1 MCGIVGFRDPGSPP
15 DASLMRLRQMAGV
28 IRYRGPDGDG
38 FFAEGDVYLGMRR
51 LAVIDLVT
59 GDQPMFSED
68 KSIVAVFNGEI
79 YNYRELRAELEGLG
93 CRFAT
98 RSDTEVI
105 VQGFSQWGD
114 RVFGRLNGMFAI
126 ALLDRRN
133 RSLLLARDHAGIKP
147 LFYAWDGRRLA
158 WASEIKALVASGL
171 ATRRLDMA
179 SLAEFLAW
187 EYVPCPGTLLEGVRK
202 LPPATC
208 WSLDLSN
215 GRVREWRF
223 WRPPEVETRARADA
237 DWIDEL
243 DATLAAAVRRQEVS
257 DVPLGAFLSGGV
269 DSSLLVAAMGKATTF
284 SIGFEDPSYDELGY
298 AKRVA
303 EHFGCEHVTER
314 VHDEALELFP
324 ALIEMLDDPIADT
337 SIIPTFQLSRLARR
351 HVTVA
356 LSGDGGDELFGGYE
370 TYQAWRLEERYRLL
384 PGVLRTGFIEPLIRG
399 LRPRSAKK
407 GLVNRAIRFVEGL
420 DRPGSVGHAKWR
432 MYLNAA
438 QARDLFTS
446 DAWPAASAPLDRHL
460 AAMLDGAKPP
470 AGIDRALRADY
481 ASFLAD
487 DILVKLDRS
496 SMSTSLEARVPYLD
510 REVVE
515 LAFRMPP
522 SLKIRGGT
530 GKWVLKQAA
539 ARHLPREIVQR
550 RKEGFSA
557 PIKQW
562 LCGRGQPLMEE
573 LLDARRLSAAGL
585 FRPDR
590 VHALKREHLDGRR
603 NHAHLLWSLM
613 IFQAWERRWLA

>member
-1 MCGIVGFRDPGSPP
+1 
-15 DASLMRLRQMAGV
+15 MAEV
-28 IRYRGPDGDG
+28 IRHRGPDGDG
-38 FFAEGDVYLGMRR
+38 FFADGDVYLGMKR

-59 GDQPMFSED
+59 GDQPMFSGD
-68 KSIVAVFNGEI
+68 RTVVAVFNGEI

-105 VQGFSQWGD
+105 VQGFSQWD
-114 RVFGRLNGMFAI
+114 DHVFSRLNGMFAI
-126 ALLDRRN
+126 ALLDRKR
-133 RSLLLARDHAGIKP
+133 RRLLLARDHAGIKP

-158 WASEIKALVASGL
+158 WASEVKAIIASGL
-171 ATRRLDMA
+171 VTRRLDMA

-187 EYVPCPGTLLEGVRK
+187 EYVPCPGTLLDGVRK

-208 WSLDLSN
+208 WSLDLSS
-215 GRVREWRF
+215 GRTREWRY
-223 WRPPEVETRARADA
+223 WQPPEVEPRARTDA

-243 DATLAAAVRRQEVS
+243 DATLAAAVRRQKVS

-269 DSSLLVAAMGKATTF
+269 DSSLIVAAMGKATTF
-284 SIGFEDPSYDELGY
+284 SIGFEDASYDELVH
-298 AKRVA
+298 ARRVA
-303 EHFGCEHVTER
+303 KHFGCEHVTEM

-324 ALIEMLDDPIADT
+324 ALMEMLDDPIADT
-337 SIIPTFQLSRLARR
+337 SIVPTFQLARLARR

-356 LSGDGGDELFGGYE
+356 LSGDGGDELFGGYD
-370 TYQAWRLEERYRLL
+370 TYQAWRLEERYKLV
-384 PGVLRTGFIEPLIRG
+384 PAVLRARFLEPLVRG
-399 LRPRSAKK
+399 LRPRPAKK
-407 GLVNRAIRFVEGL
+407 GLINRAIRFVEGL
-420 DRPGSVGHAKWR
+420 ERPGSVGHAKWR

-438 QARDLFTS
+438 QARGLFTD

-460 AAMLDGAKPP
+460 AEMLEGEKPP

-496 SMSTSLEARVPYLD
+496 SMATSLEARVPYLD
-510 REVVE
+510 KEVVE

-522 SLKIRGGT
+522 SLKIRRGT

-550 RKEGFSA
+550 PKEGFSA

-562 LCGRGQPLMEE
+562 LSGRGRPLMEE
-573 LLDARRLSAAGL
+573 LLDERSLSNAGL

-590 VHALKREHLDGRR
+590 IRALKREHLEGRR

-613 IFQAWERRWLA
+613 IFHAWEHRWLT

>member
-1 MCGIVGFRDPGSPP
+1 
-15 DASLMRLRQMAGV
+15 MRLRQMAGV
-28 IRYRGPDGDG
+28 IRHRGPDGDG

-68 KSIVAVFNGEI
+68 KSVVAVFNGEI

-126 ALLDRRN
+126 ALLDRKN

-171 ATRRLDMA
+171 TARRLDMA

-208 WSLDLSN
+208 WSLDLSS
-215 GRVREWRF
+215 GRVRESRF

-324 ALIEMLDDPIADT
+324 ALVEMLDDPIADT